1 MKGWGL
7 CRNLS
12 AEHTDFVASKG
23 CNLQQMQTVLYL
35 LRQSVGERLKESSSD
50 FFFFFLMTYLKLNFS
65 NNLRR
70 RLS

>member
-50 FFFFFLMTYLKLNFS
+50 FFFIMTYLKLNFS